1 MGKMLR
7 KTLGKLPPGA
17 SGLKIWV
24 ENPEG
29 DKESTED
36 SGALAA
42 CGLLEIGG
50 TEHFDKKEVACV
62 KCQLRIEKSR
72 SGFAGRVGYL
82 GKSSFRGL

>member
-1 MGKMLR
+1 MGKTLR

-17 SGLKIWV
+17 SGLKVWV

-36 SGALAA
+36 SGALSA

-50 TEHFDKKEVACV
+50 REHFDLKEVTCV
-62 KCQLRIEKSR
+62 KCQLRIEKSQ